1 MKVVDVPVDPNAR
14 QDRLLKILPM
24 SIYKGAGAGNMQIAV
39 LDLTTREQKVL
50 VSAGSNPQYAPTG
63 HIVYGVDGTLQAV
76 PFDLGR
82 LEITGA
88 PVPVLEGVMTA
99 EEGLV
104 EFSLSADGSLVY
116 VPGGPQGGTA
126 RTLVWVDR
134 QGREEPV
141 AAPPRAY
148 TYPRLSPDGTRVAL
162 DVRDQE
168 GDDILIWD
176 VARENLRP
184 LTFDPSPDSYPTWTP
199 DGLRVVFTSRREGP
213 PDLFWRAADGTG
225 AVERLT
231 DSPNEESAHAFSSD
245 GTRLGVRPSNR
256 RDNHIPS
263 CCASAMSV
271 AALGDGRLGVSS
283 GSEPQEPFDLW
294 LTHRGDTA

>member
-148 TYPRLSPDGTRVAL
+148 TYPRLSPRWHARGRSTYVTRRGT
-162 DVRDQE
+162 
-168 GDDILIWD
+168 
-176 VARENLRP
+176 
-184 LTFDPSPDSYPTWTP
+184 
-199 DGLRVVFTSRREGP
+199 TS
-213 PDLFWRAADGTG
+213 
-225 AVERLT
+225 
-231 DSPNEESAHAFSSD
+231 
-245 GTRLGVRPSNR
+245 
-256 RDNHIPS
+256 
-263 CCASAMSV
+263 
-271 AALGDGRLGVSS
+271 
-283 GSEPQEPFDLW
+283 
-294 LTHRGDTA
+294 